1 MSFAFSCSL
10 FPHTFPKKWGPAV
23 SLWKGQRRTTG
34 LLKSVSSLEKDVFL
48 TEITSLEAA
57 KNLAGL
63 LLKSLSRSSVR
74 SRMSLKSPKAYN
86 SLQKGAVIWDP
97 KPLQVKKIFEALK
110 KGLNEYLEAHQAE
123 LDYLSGRHKDTKRN
137 SRLAFYY
144 DLDKQIRSVERY
156 IRKLE
161 FHISKVEELY
171 EAYCI
176 QCRLRDGATNM
187 KHAFSLSPSTKASR
201 ESLVEL
207 YKNFQE
213 CTEDMCFIE
222 SALEVH
228 LGEFHLKMKGLVG
241 FARLCPGDQYEV
253 FVRLGRQKWRLKG
266 KIETDD
272 SQTWDEEEKIFIP
285 NLHEKFEIKVTE
297 LRGLATILVGVVTCD
312 SINFFTTKPQAII
325 VDITELGTI
334 KLQLEVLWNPF
345 DTENLFLS
353 PGSTAKF
360 SVGSRKSLLYNWT
373 PPNTPSFREKYYLSV
388 LQQRQSQGDISDEAQ
403 PPSIWSYLAA
413 CDFDAHGRSK
423 PHIPAETSE
432 ADSFSSEDQ
441 RGTESRDTTP
451 APDHRPLPLVII
463 QESCGEER
471 QHPPPN
477 HTTLDILKKTPCMDG
492 FPNNP
497 SGFLQSHK
505 DGRDS
510 FNQTRNGR
518 KTEREDVSQKS
529 LGAANDLKLDGH
541 SKAIDKTL
549 QEVLN
554 LLKLHGV
561 GQAQLEKLE
570 YQVSSLRDKL
580 KPKPLLHKHSSMES
594 LMVETVLE
602 SFDFLNTDCSADEL
616 SLFGSIRTASVST
629 YNDNTLQSLSCDIK
643 TETRDVTTGDDNL
656 DTLLITHLKLC
667 KGLLQKLK
675 SPNVAQ
681 VVQESI
687 LEEVSEQTR
696 VLGNVLDMSVEEI
709 IQKTKKKKHYLK
721 IWSDLAEPGS
731 ILFTSAERFRHAL
744 KYTLM
749 LKVREKY
756 PHQLEAVL
764 QKLLEQITTCEG
776 LLPSPPLQTELVT
789 LFQFYS
795 YLEKH
800 HITSLEKH
808 LGKLAKEVMLIEE
821 LQCPGRLKTLKK
833 LKGKRLNKLQPLP
846 QTLQLLGILQLDDNH
861 RVSKAA
867 TSCLSRAAANKNFRE
882 KALLFYT
889 DVLADHDPRLQQAAC
904 LALKNLRGVESI
916 EQVAHLC
923 QSEAEEVRNAAR
935 ETTLSFGEK
944 GRQAFERMDKIC
956 CELRETAQEAEIE
969 ITVF

>member
-1 MSFAFSCSL
+1 MSVKLTFVSPGDGGGISRSCS
-10 FPHTFPKKWGPAV
+10 F
-23 SLWKGQRRTTG
+23 TG
-34 LLKSVSSLEKDVFL
+34 FSTVQSRK
-48 TEITSLEAA
+48 
-57 KNLAGL
+57 LA
-63 LLKSLSRSSVR
+63 
-74 SRMSLKSPKAYN
+74 
-86 SLQKGAVIWDP
+86 
-97 KPLQVKKIFEALK
+97 
-110 KGLNEYLEAHQAE
+110 EYLEAHQAE

-222 SALEVH
+222 GALEVH
-228 LGEFHLKMKGLVG
+228 LGEFHVKMKGLVG

-360 SVGSRKSLLYNWT
+360 SVGSRKSSLYNWT
-373 PPNTPSFREKYYLSV
+373 PPNTPSFREKYYLSL
-388 LQQRQSQGDISDEAQ
+388 LQLRQNQGDASDEAQ
-403 PPSIWSYLAA
+403 PPSILSYLAA
-413 CDFDAHGRSK
+413 CDFDDHGRSK
-423 PHIPAETSE
+423 AHNPAETSE
-432 ADSFSSEDQ
+432 GDSFSSEDQ
-441 RGTESRDTTP
+441 KGAESRSTTP
-451 APDHRPLPLVII
+451 ALDHRPLVII
-463 QESCGEER
+463 QETGAEEH
-471 QHPPPN
+471 QHPLPD
-477 HTTLDILKKTPCMDG
+477 HTTLDILKKTPCGDG
-492 FPNNP
+492 FPSNP
-497 SGFLQSHK
+497 SSFLTRHK
-505 DGRDS
+505 GRRDS
-510 FNQTRNGR
+510 LSQPRTRR
-518 KTEREDVSQKS
+518 LAEQEDSSQKS
-529 LGAANDLKLDGH
+529 WNAAGDLRLDGH
-541 SKAIDKTL
+541 TKSIDKTL

-554 LLKLHGV
+554 LLKSHDV

-580 KPKPLLHKHSSMES
+580 KQKPLHHKHSSMES

-602 SFDFLNTDCSADEL
+602 SFDFLNADCSADEL
-616 SLFGSIRTASVST
+616 SLFGSVRTASVST
-629 YNDNTLQSLSCDIK
+629 YNDNTLKSLRCD
-643 TETRDVTTGDDNL
+643 TRPETQDVTTGDDNL

-667 KGLLQKLK
+667 KGLLQKLR

-696 VLGNVLDMSVEEI
+696 VLGDVLDMSVEEI
-709 IQKTKKKKHYLK
+709 IQKTKKKKNYLK

-731 ILFTSAERFRHAL
+731 VLLASAERFRHAL
-744 KYTLM
+744 KYTMM
-749 LKVREKY
+749 LRVKEKY
-756 PHQLEAVL
+756 PRQLEAVL
-764 QKLLEQITTCEG
+764 QRLLEQILTCDG
-776 LLPSPPLQTELVT
+776 LLPTPNLQTEPVT

-800 HITSLEKH
+800 HIASLEKH

-846 QTLQLLGILQLDDNH
+846 QTLRLLGELQLDENH

-867 TSCLSRAAANKNFRE
+867 TSCLCRAATSRSLRA
-882 KALLFYT
+882 KAVLFYT
-889 DVLADHDPRLQQAAC
+889 DALSDCDVRLQQAAC
-904 LALKNLRGVESI
+904 LALKNLRAVESI
-916 EQVAHLC
+916 EQVAQLC
-923 QSEAEEVRNAAR
+923 QSETEEVRNAAR

-944 GRQAFERMDKIC
+944 GRQAFETMDRIC
-956 CELRETAQEAEIE
+956 CELRETAQHEAEIE

>member
-1 MSFAFSCSL
+1 MSVKLTFVSPGDGGGISRSCS
-10 FPHTFPKKWGPAV
+10 F
-23 SLWKGQRRTTG
+23 TG
-34 LLKSVSSLEKDVFL
+34 FSTVQSRK
-48 TEITSLEAA
+48 
-57 KNLAGL
+57 LA
-63 LLKSLSRSSVR
+63 KSLGRSSVR

-222 SALEVH
+222 GALEVH

-312 SINFFTTKPQAII
+312 TISFFTTKPQAII

-360 SVGSRKSLLYNWT
+360 SVSSRKSSLYNWT

-388 LQQRQSQGDISDEAQ
+388 LQQSQNQGDVSDEAQ
-403 PPSIWSYLAA
+403 PPSILSYLAA
-413 CDFDAHGRSK
+413 CDFDVHGKSK
-423 PHIPAETSE
+423 PHNPAETSE

-441 RGTESRDTTP
+441 KGTESRNTTP
-451 APDHRPLPLVII
+451 ALNHRTLPLVII
-463 QESCGEER
+463 QETCAEER
-471 QHPPPN
+471 QHPLPN
-477 HTTLDILKKTPCMDG
+477 HTTLDILKKTPCVDG
-492 FPNNP
+492 FPNKP
-497 SGFLQSHK
+497 SSFLNHHR
-505 DGRDS
+505 GTRDS
-510 FNQTRNGR
+510 FNQTRILHLADQ
-518 KTEREDVSQKS
+518 DVSQKS
-529 LGAANDLKLDGH
+529 LNAANELKLDGH
-541 SKAIDKTL
+541 TKSMDKTL
-549 QEVLN
+549 QEVLS
-554 LLKLHGV
+554 LLKLHDV

-580 KPKPLLHKHSSMES
+580 KLKPLPCKHSSMES

-602 SFDFLNTDCSADEL
+602 SFDFLNADCSADEL

-629 YNDNTLQSLSCDIK
+629 NNDNTLQSLSCDMR
-643 TETRDVTTGDDNL
+643 TEPREVTTGDDNL

-667 KGLLQKLK
+667 KSLLQKLK
-675 SPNVAQ
+675 SPNVAR

-687 LEEVSEQTR
+687 LEEVTEQTR
-696 VLGNVLDMSVEEI
+696 VLGDVLDMSVEEL
-709 IQKTKKKKHYLK
+709 IQKTKKKKQYLK
-721 IWSDLAEPGS
+721 IWSDLAEPGT
-731 ILFTSAERFRHAL
+731 ILFASADRFHHAL
-744 KYTLM
+744 KYTLT
-749 LKVREKY
+749 LKMKEKY
-756 PHQLEAVL
+756 PGQLEAVL
-764 QKLLEQITTCEG
+764 RRLLEQITTCDG
-776 LLPSPPLQTELVT
+776 LLPSLYLQTETVT

-808 LGKLAKEVMLIEE
+808 VGKLAKEVMLIEE

-846 QTLQLLGILQLDDNH
+846 QTLRLLGILQLDENH

-882 KALLFYT
+882 KALFFYT
-889 DVLADHDPRLQQAAC
+889 DALADCDARLQQAAC

-916 EQVAHLC
+916 EQVACLC
-923 QSEAEEVRNAAR
+923 QSETEEVRNAAR

-944 GRQAFERMDKIC
+944 GRQAFEKMDKIC
-956 CELRETAQEAEIE
+956 CELRETVQEAEIE

>member
-1 MSFAFSCSL
+1 MSVKLTFVSPGDGGGISRSCS
-10 FPHTFPKKWGPAV
+10 F
-23 SLWKGQRRTTG
+23 TG
-34 LLKSVSSLEKDVFL
+34 FSTVQSRK
-48 TEITSLEAA
+48 
-57 KNLAGL
+57 LA
-63 LLKSLSRSSVR
+63 
-74 SRMSLKSPKAYN
+74 
-86 SLQKGAVIWDP
+86 
-97 KPLQVKKIFEALK
+97 
-110 KGLNEYLEAHQAE
+110 EYLEAHQAE

-144 DLDKQIRSVERY
+144 DLDKQIRLVERY

-176 QCRLRDGATNM
+176 QCRLRDGAANM

-222 SALEVH
+222 GALEVH

-285 NLHEKFEIKVTE
+285 NLHEKLEIKVTE

-353 PGSTAKF
+353 PGTTAKF
-360 SVGSRKSLLYNWT
+360 SVSSRKSSLYNWT

-388 LQQRQSQGDISDEAQ
+388 LQQRQSQADGSDAQ
-403 PPSIWSYLAA
+403 PPSILSYLAA
-413 CDFDAHGRSK
+413 CDFDVHRRSK
-423 PHIPAETSE
+423 PCTPAETSE

-441 RGTESRDTTP
+441 KGMESRTATP
-451 APDHRPLPLVII
+451 ALDHRTLPLVMI
-463 QESCGEER
+463 QETCAEER
-471 QHPPPN
+471 QHPLPD
-477 HTTLDILKKTPCMDG
+477 HTTLDILKKTPCVDG
-492 FPNNP
+492 FPSNP
-497 SGFLQSHK
+497 PSFRSRHK
-505 DGRDS
+505 GGDS
-510 FNQTRNGR
+510 FHQTRTHR
-518 KTEREDVSQKS
+518 LTEHEDFSQKS
-529 LGAANDLKLDGH
+529 LTTANDLKLDGH
-541 SKAIDKTL
+541 TKSIDKTL

-554 LLKLHGV
+554 LLKSHDV
-561 GQAQLEKLE
+561 VQAQLEKLE

-580 KPKPLLHKHSSMES
+580 KLKPLHHKHSSMES

-602 SFDFLNTDCSADEL
+602 SFDFLNADCSADEL
-616 SLFGSIRTASVST
+616 SLFGSVRTASIST
-629 YNDNTLQSLSCDIK
+629 YNDNTLQSLSCDMR

-656 DTLLITHLKLC
+656 DTLLVTHLKLC
-667 KGLLQKLK
+667 KGLLQKLS
-675 SPNVAQ
+675 SPTVAQ
-681 VVQESI
+681 VVQKSI

-696 VLGNVLDMSVEEI
+696 VLGDVLDMSVEEI
-709 IQKTKKKKHYLK
+709 IQKTKKKKQYLK
-721 IWSDLAEPGS
+721 IWSDLAEPSS
-731 ILFTSAERFRHAL
+731 ILFASAERFRHAL

-749 LKVREKY
+749 LKVKEKY
-756 PHQLEAVL
+756 PRQLEAVL
-764 QKLLEQITTCEG
+764 QRLLEQIVTCDG
-776 LLPSPPLQTELVT
+776 LLPCLPLQPELVT
-789 LFQFYS
+789 SFQFYS

-833 LKGKRLNKLQPLP
+833 LKGKRLNRLQPLP
-846 QTLQLLGILQLDDNH
+846 QTLRLLGLLQLDDNH

-867 TSCLSRAAANKNFRE
+867 TACLCRAAASRNCRE

-889 DVLADHDPRLQQAAC
+889 DALADSDTRLQQAAC

-916 EQVAHLC
+916 EQVAQLC

-935 ETTLSFGEK
+935 ETTLSFGEQ
-944 GRQAFERMDKIC
+944 GRQAFEKMDRIC
-956 CELRETAQEAEIE
+956 CELRDTVQQEAEIE

>member
-1 MSFAFSCSL
+1 MSVKLTFVSPGDGGGISRSCS
-10 FPHTFPKKWGPAV
+10 F
-23 SLWKGQRRTTG
+23 TG
-34 LLKSVSSLEKDVFL
+34 FSTVQSRK
-48 TEITSLEAA
+48 
-57 KNLAGL
+57 LA
-63 LLKSLSRSSVR
+63 KSLGRSSVR
-74 SRMSLKSPKAYN
+74 SRMSLKPPKAYN
-86 SLQKGAVIWDP
+86 SLQKGAVVWDP

-176 QCRLRDGATNM
+176 QCRLRDGAANM

-222 SALEVH
+222 GALEVH

-312 SINFFTTKPQAII
+312 SINFFTTKPQSIV

-360 SVGSRKSLLYNWT
+360 SVGSRKSSLYNWT

-388 LQQRQSQGDISDEAQ
+388 LQQRQNQGDISDEAQ
-403 PPSIWSYLAA
+403 TPSILSYLAA
-413 CDFDAHGRSK
+413 CDFNVPGRNK
-423 PHIPAETSE
+423 THNPAETSE

-441 RGTESRDTTP
+441 KGTESRNTTP
-451 APDHRPLPLVII
+451 ALDHRALPSVII
-463 QESCGEER
+463 KESSAEEQ
-471 QHPPPN
+471 QHPLPN
-477 HTTLDILKKTPCMDG
+477 HTTLDILKKTPCVDG
-492 FPNNP
+492 FPNHP
-497 SGFLQSHK
+497 SSFLNRRKGS
-505 DGRDS
+505 RDS
-510 FNQTRNGR
+510 FNQTRNR
-518 KTEREDVSQKS
+518 RLTEQEDISQKS
-529 LGAANDLKLDGH
+529 SNAANSLKLDGCTK
-541 SKAIDKTL
+541 SIDKTL
-549 QEVLN
+549 LEVLN
-554 LLKLHGV
+554 LLKLHDV
-561 GQAQLEKLE
+561 GKAQLEKLE

-580 KPKPLLHKHSSMES
+580 KLKTLHHKHSSMES

-602 SFDFLNTDCSADEL
+602 SFDFLNADCSADEL
-616 SLFGSIRTASVST
+616 SLFGSIRTASIGT
-629 YNDNTLQSLSCDIK
+629 YNDSTLQSPSCDTG
-643 TETRDVTTGDDNL
+643 TEARDVTTGDDNL

-667 KGLLQKLK
+667 KGLLQKLR

-687 LEEVSEQTR
+687 LEEVSAQTR
-696 VLGNVLDMSVEEI
+696 VLGDVLDMSVEEI
-709 IQKTKKKKHYLK
+709 IQKAKKKKHYLK

-731 ILFTSAERFRHAL
+731 ILLASAERFRHAL
-744 KYTLM
+744 KYTLT
-749 LKVREKY
+749 LKVKEKY
-756 PHQLEAVL
+756 PRQLEAVL
-764 QKLLEQITTCEG
+764 QRLLEQIVTCDG
-776 LLPSPPLQTELVT
+776 LLSSLCLQTEPVT

-800 HITSLEKH
+800 RIASLEKH

-846 QTLQLLGILQLDDNH
+846 QTLRLLGILQLDDNH

-867 TSCLSRAAANKNFRE
+867 TSVLARAAANRNLRE
-882 KALLFYT
+882 KALFFYT
-889 DVLADHDPRLQQAAC
+889 DVLADCDSRLQQAAC

-923 QSEAEEVRNAAR
+923 QSEVEEVRNAAR
-935 ETTLSFGEK
+935 ETTLSFGDK
-944 GRQAFERMDKIC
+944 GRQAFEKMDRIC
-956 CELRETAQEAEIE
+956 CELRETVQQEAEIE

>member
-1 MSFAFSCSL
+1 MSVKLTFVSPGDGGSISRSCS
-10 FPHTFPKKWGPAV
+10 F
-23 SLWKGQRRTTG
+23 TG
-34 LLKSVSSLEKDVFL
+34 FSTMQSRKLV
-48 TEITSLEAA
+48 
-57 KNLAGL
+57 
-63 LLKSLSRSSVR
+63 KSLSRSSVR
-74 SRMSLKSPKAYN
+74 SRMSLRSPKVYS
-86 SLQKGAVIWDP
+86 SLQKGVVVWDP

-176 QCRLRDGATNM
+176 QCRLRDGAANM

-207 YKNFQE
+207 YKNFQG

-222 SALEVH
+222 GALEVH

-297 LRGLATILVGVVTCD
+297 LRGLTTILVGVVTCD

-345 DTENLFLS
+345 DTDNQFLS
-353 PGSTAKF
+353 PGTTAKF
-360 SVGSRKSLLYNWT
+360 SMGSRRSSLYNWT

-388 LQQRQSQGDISDEAQ
+388 LQQRQKQEDVKHEAQ
-403 PPSIWSYLAA
+403 PPSILSYLTA
-413 CDFDAHGRSK
+413 CDFSVHSRSK
-423 PHIPAETSE
+423 PLSAAETSE
-432 ADSFSSEDQ
+432 VDSFSSEDQ
-441 RGTESRDTTP
+441 KGTESRNTTP
-451 APDHRPLPLVII
+451 ALGHRTLPLVII
-463 QESCGEER
+463 KETSAEEGQR
-471 QHPPPN
+471 ALPN
-477 HTTLDILKKTPCMDG
+477 HTTLDILKKTPCADG
-492 FPNNP
+492 FSNTP
-497 SGFLQSHK
+497 SSFLIRGKGS
-505 DGRDS
+505 RDS
-510 FNQTRNGR
+510 INQTRNR
-518 KTEREDVSQKS
+518 HLTEQENLSQKS
-529 LGAANDLKLDGH
+529 LNAENDLKLDGYAK
-541 SKAIDKTL
+541 SIDKTL
-549 QEVLN
+549 QEILN
-554 LLKLHGV
+554 LLKLQDMR
-561 GQAQLEKLE
+561 QAQLKKLE
-570 YQVSSLRDKL
+570 YQVLSIREKL
-580 KPKPLLHKHSSMES
+580 KLKTIPHKHSSMES

-616 SLFGSIRTASVST
+616 SLFGSIRTASIST
-629 YNDNTLQSLSCDIK
+629 YNDSTVQSLSCDMK
-643 TETRDVTTGDDNL
+643 TEERGVTTGDESL

-667 KGLLQKLK
+667 KSLLQKLR
-675 SPNVAQ
+675 SSNVAQ
-681 VVQESI
+681 IVQESL
-687 LEEVSEQTR
+687 LEEVSQQTQ
-696 VLGNVLDMSVEEI
+696 VLGEVLDGSVEEI
-709 IQKTKKKKHYLK
+709 IQKTKKKKHFLK
-721 IWSDLAEPGS
+721 IWNDIAEAGS
-731 ILFTSAERFRHAL
+731 MLFASVERFRHAL
-744 KYTLM
+744 KYILT
-749 LKVREKY
+749 LKVKEKY
-756 PHQLEAVL
+756 PGQLEAAL
-764 QKLLEQITTCEG
+764 QRFLEQIITCDG
-776 LLPSPPLQTELVT
+776 LLPSLYLQTEAVT
-789 LFQFYS
+789 LFQFCS

-800 HITSLEKH
+800 NITSLEKH

-846 QTLQLLGILQLDDNH
+846 QTLRLLGILQLDDNH

-867 TSCLSRAAANKNFRE
+867 TSCLSRAAANKNFRG

-889 DVLADHDPRLQQAAC
+889 DVLADCDARLQQAAC

-916 EQVAHLC
+916 EEVARLC
-923 QSEAEEVRNAAR
+923 QSETEEVRNAAR

-944 GRQAFERMDKIC
+944 GRQAFEKMDKIC
-956 CELRETAQEAEIE
+956 CELRDTVNQEAEIE

>member
-1 MSFAFSCSL
+1 MSVKLTFVSPGEGGGISRSCS
-10 FPHTFPKKWGPAV
+10 F
-23 SLWKGQRRTTG
+23 TG
-34 LLKSVSSLEKDVFL
+34 FSTVQSRK
-48 TEITSLEAA
+48 
-57 KNLAGL
+57 LA
-63 LLKSLSRSSVR
+63 KSLSRSSVR
-74 SRMSLKSPKAYN
+74 SRMSLKSSKAYN
-86 SLQKGAVIWDP
+86 SLQKGGVIWDP

-123 LDYLSGRHKDTKRN
+123 LDYLSGRHKDTKRS

-222 SALEVH
+222 GALEVH

-353 PGSTAKF
+353 PGTTAKF
-360 SVGSRKSLLYNWT
+360 SVGSRKSSLYNWT

-388 LQQRQSQGDISDEAQ
+388 LQRRQSQGGVIDEAQ
-403 PPSIWSYLAA
+403 PPSILSYLAA
-413 CDFDAHGRSK
+413 CDFEVHGKSK
-423 PHIPAETSE
+423 PHSPAEASE

-441 RGTESRDTTP
+441 KGAESITTTP
-451 APDHRPLPLVII
+451 ALDHRTLSSVII
-463 QESCGEER
+463 QEPCAEER
-471 QHPPPN
+471 QLPLSS
-477 HTTLDILKKTPCMDG
+477 HTTLDILKKTPCVDG
-492 FPNNP
+492 FPNNT
-497 SGFLQSHK
+497 SSFLNRHRGS
-505 DGRDS
+505 RDS
-510 FNQTRNGR
+510 FNQTRNR
-518 KTEREDVSQKS
+518 RLTEQEDISQKS
-529 LGAANDLKLDGH
+529 LNAANNLKLDGH
-541 SKAIDKTL
+541 TKSIDKTL

-554 LLKLHGV
+554 LLKSHDV

-580 KPKPLLHKHSSMES
+580 KVKTLHKHSSMES

-602 SFDFLNTDCSADEL
+602 SFDFLNADYSADEL
-616 SLFGSIRTASVST
+616 SLFGSVRTASIST
-629 YNDNTLQSLSCDIK
+629 YNDNMVQSLSCDVR
-643 TETRDVTTGDDNL
+643 TETRDVTTGDDSL

-667 KGLLQKLK
+667 KDLLQKLK

-696 VLGNVLDMSVEEI
+696 VLGDVLDMSVEEI
-709 IQKTKKKKHYLK
+709 IQKIKKKKHYLK
-721 IWSDLAEPGS
+721 MWSDLAEPGS
-731 ILFTSAERFRHAL
+731 ILFASAERFRHAL
-744 KYTLM
+744 KYTLT
-749 LKVREKY
+749 LKVKEKY
-756 PHQLEAVL
+756 PGQLEAVW
-764 QKLLEQITTCEG
+764 QRLLEQIITCDG
-776 LLPSPPLQTELVT
+776 LLPSLYLQTEPVT

-800 HITSLEKH
+800 HIISLEKH

-846 QTLQLLGILQLDDNH
+846 QTLRLLGLLQLDDNH
-861 RVSKAA
+861 RGVSKAA

-882 KALLFYT
+882 KALFFYT
-889 DVLADHDPRLQQAAC
+889 DILGDCDARLQQAAC

-923 QSEAEEVRNAAR
+923 QSETEEVRNAAR

-944 GRQAFERMDKIC
+944 GRQAFEKMDRIC
-956 CELRETAQEAEIE
+956 CELRETVQQEAEIE

>member
-1 MSFAFSCSL
+1 MSVKLTFVSPADGGGISRSCS
-10 FPHTFPKKWGPAV
+10 F
-23 SLWKGQRRTTG
+23 TG
-34 LLKSVSSLEKDVFL
+34 FSTVQSRK
-48 TEITSLEAA
+48 
-57 KNLAGL
+57 LA
-63 LLKSLSRSSVR
+63 KSLSRSSVR

-137 SRLAFYY
+137 SRLVRCPS
-144 DLDKQIRSVERY
+144 LSPLVKQIRSVERY

-353 PGSTAKF
+353 PGTTAKF
-360 SVGSRKSLLYNWT
+360 SVGSRKSSLYNWT

-388 LQQRQSQGDISDEAQ
+388 LQQRQNQGDISDEAQ

-423 PHIPAETSE
+423 PHIPTETSE

-441 RGTESRDTTP
+441 RGMESRNTTP
-451 APDHRPLPLVII
+451 APDHRMLPLVII
-463 QESCGEER
+463 QESCTEER
-471 QHPPPN
+471 QQLPPN

-497 SGFLQSHK
+497 SAFLHSHK

-510 FNQTRNGR
+510 FSQTRNRR
-518 KTEREDVSQKS
+518 KTEQEDTSQKN
-529 LGAANDLKLDGH
+529 LNAASDLKLDGH
-541 SKAIDKTL
+541 TKAIDKTL

-554 LLKLHGV
+554 LLKLHDV

-570 YQVSSLRDKL
+570 YQASSLRDKL
-580 KPKPLLHKHSSMES
+580 KPKPLLHKHSSVES

-616 SLFGSIRTASVST
+616 SLFGSVRTASIST
-629 YNDNTLQSLSCDIK
+629 YNDNMLQSLSDTR
-643 TETRDVTTGDDNL
+643 TEIRDVTTGDDNL

-681 VVQESI
+681 IVQKTI
-687 LEEVSEQTR
+687 LEEVSEQTQ
-696 VLGNVLDMSVEEI
+696 VLGDVLDMSVEEI

-744 KYTLM
+744 KYTLV
-749 LKVREKY
+749 LKVKEKY
-756 PHQLEAVL
+756 PRQLEAVL
-764 QKLLEQITTCEG
+764 QRLLEQITTCEG
-776 LLPSPPLQTELVT
+776 LLPSPSLQTELVT

-889 DVLADHDPRLQQAAC
+889 DVLTDNDARLQQAAC

-923 QSEAEEVRNAAR
+923 QSETEEVRNAAR

-944 GRQAFERMDKIC
+944 GRQAFEKMDRIC
-956 CELRETAQEAEIE
+956 CELRETVQEAEIE
-969 ITVF
+969 ITIF

>member
-1 MSFAFSCSL
+1 MSVKLTFISPGDGGGISRSCS
-10 FPHTFPKKWGPAV
+10 F
-23 SLWKGQRRTTG
+23 TG
-34 LLKSVSSLEKDVFL
+34 FSTVQSRK
-48 TEITSLEAA
+48 
-57 KNLAGL
+57 LA
-63 LLKSLSRSSVR
+63 
-74 SRMSLKSPKAYN
+74 
-86 SLQKGAVIWDP
+86 
-97 KPLQVKKIFEALK
+97 
-110 KGLNEYLEAHQAE
+110 EYLEAHQAE

-222 SALEVH
+222 GALEVH

-353 PGSTAKF
+353 PGATAKF
-360 SVGSRKSLLYNWT
+360 SVGSRKSSLYNWT

-388 LQQRQSQGDISDEAQ
+388 LQQRQNQGDVSDEAQ
-403 PPSIWSYLAA
+403 PPSILSYLAA
-413 CDFDAHGRSK
+413 CDFDVHGRSK
-423 PHIPAETSE
+423 PHAEASE

-441 RGTESRDTTP
+441 RGTESRNTTP
-451 APDHRPLPLVII
+451 ALDHRTLPSVII
-463 QESCGEER
+463 QETCAEER
-471 QHPPPN
+471 QRPLPN
-477 HTTLDILKKTPCMDG
+477 HTTLDILKKTPCVDG

-497 SGFLQSHK
+497 SSFLNRHRGS
-505 DGRDS
+505 RDS
-510 FNQTRNGR
+510 FNQTRIR
-518 KTEREDVSQKS
+518 HLTEQEDISQKS
-529 LGAANDLKLDGH
+529 LNAANDLKLDGPTK
-541 SKAIDKTL
+541 SIDKTL
-549 QEVLN
+549 EEVLN
-554 LLKLHGV
+554 LLKLHEV
-561 GQAQLEKLE
+561 GQPQLEKLE

-580 KPKPLLHKHSSMES
+580 KLKPLPHKHSSMES

-616 SLFGSIRTASVST
+616 SLFGSVRTASIGT
-629 YNDNTLQSLSCDIK
+629 YNDNTLQSLSCDTR

-667 KGLLQKLK
+667 KGLLQKLR
-675 SPNVAQ
+675 SPNVAH

-696 VLGNVLDMSVEEI
+696 VLGDVLDMSVEEI
-709 IQKTKKKKHYLK
+709 IQKNKKKKLYLK

-731 ILFTSAERFRHAL
+731 ILLASAERFRHAL
-744 KYTLM
+744 KYTLT
-749 LKVREKY
+749 LKVKEKY
-756 PHQLEAVL
+756 PGQLEAVL
-764 QKLLEQITTCEG
+764 QRLLEQILTCDG
-776 LLPSPPLQTELVT
+776 LLPSQYLPAGPVT

-808 LGKLAKEVMLIEE
+808 FGKLAKEVMLIEE

-846 QTLQLLGILQLDDNH
+846 QTLRLLGILQLDDNY

-867 TSCLSRAAANKNFRE
+867 TSCLSRAAANKNFRD
-882 KALLFYT
+882 KALFFYT
-889 DVLADHDPRLQQAAC
+889 DVIADSDVRLQQAAC

-923 QSEAEEVRNAAR
+923 QSETEEVRNAAR

-944 GRQAFERMDKIC
+944 GRQAFEKMDRIC
-956 CELRETAQEAEIE
+956 CELRETVQQEAEIE

>member
-1 MSFAFSCSL
+1 MSVKLTFVSPGDGGGISRSCS
-10 FPHTFPKKWGPAV
+10 F
-23 SLWKGQRRTTG
+23 TG
-34 LLKSVSSLEKDVFL
+34 FSTVQSRK
-48 TEITSLEAA
+48 
-57 KNLAGL
+57 LA
-63 LLKSLSRSSVR
+63 KSLSRSSVR
-74 SRMSLKSPKAYN
+74 SRMSRKSPKAYN

-137 SRLAFYY
+137 SRLEIISQVP
-144 DLDKQIRSVERY
+144 LSPLQKQIRSVERY

-222 SALEVH
+222 GALEVH

-297 LRGLATILVGVVTCD
+297 LRGLATVLVGVVTCD

-334 KLQLEVLWNPF
+334 KLQLEVLWKPF

-353 PGSTAKF
+353 PGTTAKF
-360 SVGSRKSLLYNWT
+360 SVGSRKSSLYNWT

-388 LQQRQSQGDISDEAQ
+388 LQQRQNQGDVSDEAQ
-403 PPSIWSYLAA
+403 PPSILSYLAA
-413 CDFDAHGRSK
+413 CDFDVHGRSK
-423 PHIPAETSE
+423 PYNPAETSE

-441 RGTESRDTTP
+441 KGTESRNTTP
-451 APDHRPLPLVII
+451 ALDHRTLPLVII
-463 QESCGEER
+463 QETCAEER
-471 QHPPPN
+471 QHPLPN
-477 HTTLDILKKTPCMDG
+477 HTTLDILKKTPCVDG

-497 SGFLQSHK
+497 SSFLNRHK
-505 DGRDS
+505 GSRDS
-510 FNQTRNGR
+510 FNQTRNCR
-518 KTEREDVSQKS
+518 LTEQEDISQQS
-529 LGAANDLKLDGH
+529 LNAANDLKLDGRTK
-541 SKAIDKTL
+541 SIDKTL

-554 LLKLHGV
+554 LLKLHDV

-580 KPKPLLHKHSSMES
+580 KLKTLHHKHSSMES

-602 SFDFLNTDCSADEL
+602 SFDFLNADCSADEL
-616 SLFGSIRTASVST
+616 SLFGSIRTASIST
-629 YNDNTLQSLSCDIK
+629 YNDNTLQSLSCDMR

-656 DTLLITHLKLC
+656 DVLLITHLKLC
-667 KGLLQKLK
+667 KGLLQKLR

-696 VLGNVLDMSVEEI
+696 VLGDVLDMSVEEI

-731 ILFTSAERFRHAL
+731 ILFASAERFRHAL

-749 LKVREKY
+749 LKVKEKY
-756 PHQLEAVL
+756 PGQLEAVL
-764 QKLLEQITTCEG
+764 QRLLEQIVTCDG
-776 LLPSPPLQTELVT
+776 LLPSPYLQTELVT

-795 YLEKH
+795 YLEKR

-846 QTLQLLGILQLDDNH
+846 QTLRLLGTLQLDDNH

-867 TSCLSRAAANKNFRE
+867 TSCLSHAAANKSFRE
-882 KALLFYT
+882 KALFFYT
-889 DVLADHDPRLQQAAC
+889 DVLADCDARLQQAAC

-916 EQVAHLC
+916 ERVAHLC
-923 QSEAEEVRNAAR
+923 QSETEEVRNAAR

-944 GRQAFERMDKIC
+944 GRQAFEKMDRIC
-956 CELRETAQEAEIE
+956 CELRETVQQEAEIE

>member
-1 MSFAFSCSL
+1 
-10 FPHTFPKKWGPAV
+10 
-23 SLWKGQRRTTG
+23 
-34 LLKSVSSLEKDVFL
+34 
-48 TEITSLEAA
+48 
-57 KNLAGL
+57 
-63 LLKSLSRSSVR
+63 
-74 SRMSLKSPKAYN
+74 MSLKSSKAYN
-86 SLQKGAVIWDP
+86 SLQKGTVIWDP

-123 LDYLSGRHKDTKRN
+123 LDYLSGRHKDTKRS

-161 FHISKVEELY
+161 FHKSKVEELY

-176 QCRLRDGATNM
+176 QCRLRDGAANM

-222 SALEVH
+222 GALEVH

-297 LRGLATILVGVVTCD
+297 LRGLATILVGVVICD
-312 SINFFTTKPQAII
+312 SMNFFTTKPQAII

-353 PGSTAKF
+353 PGTTAKF
-360 SVGSRKSLLYNWT
+360 SVGSRKSSLYNWT

-388 LQQRQSQGDISDEAQ
+388 LQQRQNQGDVSDEAQ
-403 PPSIWSYLAA
+403 PPSILSYLAA
-413 CDFDAHGRSK
+413 CDFDVRGRSK
-423 PHIPAETSE
+423 AHNPAETSE

-441 RGTESRDTTP
+441 KGTESTDTTP
-451 APDHRPLPLVII
+451 ALDHGMLPSVIV
-463 QESCGEER
+463 QEACTEEQ
-471 QHPPPN
+471 QHHTN
-477 HTTLDILKKTPCMDG
+477 HTTLDILKRTPCVDA
-492 FPNNP
+492 FPSNP
-497 SGFLQSHK
+497 SSFLNRHRGSK
-505 DGRDS
+505 NS
-510 FNQTRNGR
+510 FNQPRNQR
-518 KTEREDVSQKS
+518 LTEQRDISQKS
-529 LGAANDLKLDGH
+529 FNAANDLKLDGCTK
-541 SKAIDKTL
+541 SLDKTL

-554 LLKLHGV
+554 LLKSHNM

-570 YQVSSLRDKL
+570 YQASSLRDKL
-580 KPKPLLHKHSSMES
+580 KLKTLPHKHSSMES

-602 SFDFLNTDCSADEL
+602 SFDFLNADCSADEL
-616 SLFGSIRTASVST
+616 SLFGSIRTASIST
-629 YNDNTLQSLSCDIK
+629 YNDNTLQSLSCDTR

-667 KGLLQKLK
+667 KGLLQKLR
-675 SPNVAQ
+675 SPNVAHI
-681 VVQESI
+681 VQESI
-687 LEEVSEQTR
+687 LEEVSEQTQ
-696 VLGNVLDMSVEEI
+696 VLGDVLDMSVEEI
-709 IQKTKKKKHYLK
+709 IQKAKKKKHYLK
-721 IWSDLAEPGS
+721 MWSDLAEPGS
-731 ILFTSAERFRHAL
+731 IFFASAERFRHAL
-744 KYTLM
+744 KYTLT
-749 LKVREKY
+749 LKVKEKY
-756 PHQLEAVL
+756 PRQLEAVL
-764 QKLLEQITTCEG
+764 GRLLEQITTCDG
-776 LLPSPPLQTELVT
+776 LLPSPCLPTEPVT
-789 LFQFYS
+789 VFQFYS

-833 LKGKRLNKLQPLP
+833 LRGKRLSKLQPLP
-846 QTLQLLGILQLDDNH
+846 QTLRLLGLLQLDGNH
-861 RVSKAA
+861 RVGRAA
-867 TSCLSRAAANKNFRE
+867 TACLCRAARSALRH
-882 KALLFYT
+882 KALFFYT
-889 DVLADHDPRLQQAAC
+889 DVLADCDARLQQAAC

-923 QSEAEEVRNAAR
+923 QSEIEEVRNAAR

-944 GRQAFERMDKIC
+944 GRQAFEKMDKIC
-956 CELRETAQEAEIE
+956 CELRETVQQEAEIE

>member
-1 MSFAFSCSL
+1 MSVKLTFVSPGDGGGISRSCS
-10 FPHTFPKKWGPAV
+10 F
-23 SLWKGQRRTTG
+23 TG
-34 LLKSVSSLEKDVFL
+34 FSTVQSRK
-48 TEITSLEAA
+48 
-57 KNLAGL
+57 LA
-63 LLKSLSRSSVR
+63 KSLSRSSVR
-74 SRMSLKSPKAYN
+74 SRMSLKPPKAYN
-86 SLQKGAVIWDP
+86 SLQKGALIWDP

-222 SALEVH
+222 GALEVH
-228 LGEFHLKMKGLVG
+228 LGEFHVKMKGLVG

-360 SVGSRKSLLYNWT
+360 SVGSRKSSLYNWT
-373 PPNTPSFREKYYLSV
+373 PPNTPSFREKYYLSL
-388 LQQRQSQGDISDEAQ
+388 LQLRQNQGDASDEAQ
-403 PPSIWSYLAA
+403 PPSILSYLAA
-413 CDFDAHGRSK
+413 CDFDDHGRSK
-423 PHIPAETSE
+423 AHNPAETSE
-432 ADSFSSEDQ
+432 GDSFSSEDQ
-441 RGTESRDTTP
+441 KGAESRSTTP
-451 APDHRPLPLVII
+451 ALDHRPLVII
-463 QESCGEER
+463 QETGAEEH
-471 QHPPPN
+471 QHPLPD
-477 HTTLDILKKTPCMDG
+477 HTTLDILKKTPCGDG
-492 FPNNP
+492 FPSNP
-497 SGFLQSHK
+497 SSFLTRHK
-505 DGRDS
+505 GRRDS
-510 FNQTRNGR
+510 LSQPRTRR
-518 KTEREDVSQKS
+518 LAEQEDSSQKS
-529 LGAANDLKLDGH
+529 WNAAGDLRLDGH
-541 SKAIDKTL
+541 TKSIDKTL

-554 LLKLHGV
+554 LLKSHDV

-580 KPKPLLHKHSSMES
+580 KQKPLHHKHSSMES

-602 SFDFLNTDCSADEL
+602 SFDFLNADCSADEL
-616 SLFGSIRTASVST
+616 SLFGSVRTASVST
-629 YNDNTLQSLSCDIK
+629 YNDNTLKSLRCD
-643 TETRDVTTGDDNL
+643 TRPETQDVTTGDDNL

-667 KGLLQKLK
+667 KGLLQKLR

-696 VLGNVLDMSVEEI
+696 VLGDVLDMSVEEI
-709 IQKTKKKKHYLK
+709 IQKTKKKKNYLK

-731 ILFTSAERFRHAL
+731 VLLASAERFRHAL
-744 KYTLM
+744 KYTMM
-749 LKVREKY
+749 LRVKEKY
-756 PHQLEAVL
+756 PRQLEAVL
-764 QKLLEQITTCEG
+764 QRLLEQILTCDG
-776 LLPSPPLQTELVT
+776 LLPTPNLQTEPVT

-800 HITSLEKH
+800 HIASLEKH

-846 QTLQLLGILQLDDNH
+846 QTLRLLGELQLDENH

-867 TSCLSRAAANKNFRE
+867 TSCLCRAATSRSLRA
-882 KALLFYT
+882 KAVLFYT
-889 DVLADHDPRLQQAAC
+889 DALSDCDVRLQQAAC
-904 LALKNLRGVESI
+904 LALKNLRAVESI
-916 EQVAHLC
+916 EQVAQLC
-923 QSEAEEVRNAAR
+923 QSETEEVRNAAR

-944 GRQAFERMDKIC
+944 GRQAFETMDRIC
-956 CELRETAQEAEIE
+956 CELRETAQHEAEIE

>member
-1 MSFAFSCSL
+1 MSVKLTFVSPGDGGGISRSCS
-10 FPHTFPKKWGPAV
+10 F
-23 SLWKGQRRTTG
+23 TG
-34 LLKSVSSLEKDVFL
+34 FSTVQSRK
-48 TEITSLEAA
+48 
-57 KNLAGL
+57 LA
-63 LLKSLSRSSVR
+63 KSLSRSSVR
-74 SRMSLKSPKAYN
+74 SRMSLKPPKAYN
-86 SLQKGAVIWDP
+86 SLQKGALIWDP

-222 SALEVH
+222 GALEVH
-228 LGEFHLKMKGLVG
+228 LGEFHVKMKGLVG

-360 SVGSRKSLLYNWT
+360 SVGSRKSSLYNWT
-373 PPNTPSFREKYYLSV
+373 PPNTPSFREKYYLSL
-388 LQQRQSQGDISDEAQ
+388 LQLRQNQGDVSDEAQ
-403 PPSIWSYLAA
+403 PPSILSYLAA
-413 CDFDAHGRSK
+413 CDFDDHGRSK
-423 PHIPAETSE
+423 AHNPAETSE
-432 ADSFSSEDQ
+432 GDSFSSEDQ
-441 RGTESRDTTP
+441 KGAESRSTTP
-451 APDHRPLPLVII
+451 ALDHRPLVII
-463 QESCGEER
+463 QETGAEEH
-471 QHPPPN
+471 QHPLPD
-477 HTTLDILKKTPCMDG
+477 HTTLDILKKTPCGDG
-492 FPNNP
+492 FPSNP
-497 SGFLQSHK
+497 SSLPNRHK
-505 DGRDS
+505 GRRDS
-510 FNQTRNGR
+510 VSQPRTRPLA
-518 KTEREDVSQKS
+518 EQEDSSQKS
-529 LGAANDLKLDGH
+529 WNAASDPRLDGH
-541 SKAIDKTL
+541 TKSIDKTL

-554 LLKLHGV
+554 LLKSHDV

-580 KPKPLLHKHSSMES
+580 KQKTLHHKHSSMES

-602 SFDFLNTDCSADEL
+602 SFDFLNADCSADEL

-629 YNDNTLQSLSCDIK
+629 YNDNTLKSLSCD
-643 TETRDVTTGDDNL
+643 TRPETQDVTTGDDNL

-667 KGLLQKLK
+667 KGLLEKLR

-696 VLGNVLDMSVEEI
+696 VLGDVLDMSVEEI

-721 IWSDLAEPGS
+721 MWSDLAEPGS
-731 ILFTSAERFRHAL
+731 ILLASAERFRHAL
-744 KYTLM
+744 KYTMM
-749 LKVREKY
+749 LRVKEKY
-756 PHQLEAVL
+756 PRQLEAVL
-764 QKLLEQITTCEG
+764 QRLLEQILTCDG
-776 LLPSPPLQTELVT
+776 LLPTPNLQTEPVT

-795 YLEKH
+795 YLDKH
-800 HITSLEKH
+800 HIASLEKH

-846 QTLQLLGILQLDDNH
+846 QTLRLLGELQLDENH

-867 TSCLSRAAANKNFRE
+867 TSCLCRAAASRSLRA
-882 KALLFYT
+882 KAVLFYT
-889 DVLADHDPRLQQAAC
+889 DALSDCDARLQQAAC
-904 LALKNLRGVESI
+904 LALKNLRAVESI

-923 QSEAEEVRNAAR
+923 QSETEEVRNAAR

-944 GRQAFERMDKIC
+944 GRQAFEKMDRIC
-956 CELRETAQEAEIE
+956 CELRETAQHEAEIE

>member
-1 MSFAFSCSL
+1 MFLFS
-10 FPHTFPKKWGPAV
+10 V
-23 SLWKGQRRTTG
+23 YR
-34 LLKSVSSLEKDVFL
+34 
-48 TEITSLEAA
+48 
-57 KNLAGL
+57 
-63 LLKSLSRSSVR
+63 KSLSRSSVR

-86 SLQKGAVIWDP
+86 SLQKGAVVWDP

-110 KGLNEYLEAHQAE
+110 KGLNKSCSKHESIINMYKYTCSSLQPV
-123 LDYLSGRHKDTKRN
+123 LFLFQ
-137 SRLAFYY
+137 AFYY

-222 SALEVH
+222 GALEVH

-353 PGSTAKF
+353 PGTTAKF
-360 SVGSRKSLLYNWT
+360 SVGSRKSSLYNWT

-388 LQQRQSQGDISDEAQ
+388 LQQRQNQGDVSDEAR
-403 PPSIWSYLAA
+403 PPSILSYLAA
-413 CDFDAHGRSK
+413 CDFDVRGKSE
-423 PHIPAETSE
+423 PHNPAETSE

-441 RGTESRDTTP
+441 KGTESRNTTP
-451 APDHRPLPLVII
+451 ALDHRTLPLVII
-463 QESCGEER
+463 QETCAEEQ
-471 QHPPPN
+471 QHPLPN
-477 HTTLDILKKTPCMDG
+477 HTTLDILKKTPCVDG

-497 SGFLQSHK
+497 SSFLHRHK
-505 DGRDS
+505 GSRGS
-510 FNQTRNGR
+510 FNQTRNR
-518 KTEREDVSQKS
+518 RLTEQEDISQKS
-529 LGAANDLKLDGH
+529 LNAANDIKLDGCTK
-541 SKAIDKTL
+541 SIDKTV

-554 LLKLHGV
+554 MLKLHDV

-580 KPKPLLHKHSSMES
+580 KTLHHKHSSMES

-602 SFDFLNTDCSADEL
+602 SFDFLNADCSADEL
-616 SLFGSIRTASVST
+616 SLFGSIRTASIRYVSAALHYRGQGKGVKRADPRNACQYT
-629 YNDNTLQSLSCDIK
+629 
-643 TETRDVTTGDDNL
+643 
-656 DTLLITHLKLC
+656 DTLYLICHLVPNFSC
-667 KGLLQKLK
+667 KNQNLLDLTDFLK
-675 SPNVAQ
+675 CYFPV
-681 VVQESI
+681 
-687 LEEVSEQTR
+687 
-696 VLGNVLDMSVEEI
+696 

-731 ILFTSAERFRHAL
+731 ILFASAERFRHAL

-749 LKVREKY
+749 LKVKEKY
-756 PHQLEAVL
+756 PGQLEAVL
-764 QKLLEQITTCEG
+764 QRLLEQIITCDG
-776 LLPSPPLQTELVT
+776 LLPSLYLQTEPVT

-800 HITSLEKH
+800 HIISLEKH

-821 LQCPGRLKTLKK
+821 LQCPGRLKSLKK

-846 QTLQLLGILQLDDNH
+846 QTLRLLGILQLDDNH

-882 KALLFYT
+882 KALFFYT
-889 DVLADHDPRLQQAAC
+889 DVLADCDARLQQAAC

-923 QSEAEEVRNAAR
+923 QSETEEVRNAAR
-935 ETTLSFGEK
+935 ETMLSFGEK
-944 GRQAFERMDKIC
+944 GRQAFEKMDRIC
-956 CELRETAQEAEIE
+956 CELRETVQQEAEIE

>member
-1 MSFAFSCSL
+1 MSVKLTFVSPGDGGGISRSCS
-10 FPHTFPKKWGPAV
+10 F
-23 SLWKGQRRTTG
+23 TG
-34 LLKSVSSLEKDVFL
+34 FSTVQSRK
-48 TEITSLEAA
+48 
-57 KNLAGL
+57 LA
-63 LLKSLSRSSVR
+63 KSLSRSSVR

-86 SLQKGAVIWDP
+86 SLQKGAVVWDP

-123 LDYLSGRHKDTKRN
+123 LDYLSGRHK
-137 SRLAFYY
+137 SRCSLTSGTP
-144 DLDKQIRSVERY
+144 RRY

-222 SALEVH
+222 GALEVH

-353 PGSTAKF
+353 PGTTAKF
-360 SVGSRKSLLYNWT
+360 SVGSRKSSLYNWT

-388 LQQRQSQGDISDEAQ
+388 LQQRQNQGDVSDEAR
-403 PPSIWSYLAA
+403 PPSILSYLAA
-413 CDFDAHGRSK
+413 CDFDVRGKSE
-423 PHIPAETSE
+423 PHNPAETSE

-441 RGTESRDTTP
+441 KGTESRNTTP
-451 APDHRPLPLVII
+451 ALDHRTLPLVII
-463 QESCGEER
+463 QETCAEEQ
-471 QHPPPN
+471 QHPLPN
-477 HTTLDILKKTPCMDG
+477 HTTLDILKKTPCVDG

-497 SGFLQSHK
+497 SSFLHRHK
-505 DGRDS
+505 GSRGS
-510 FNQTRNGR
+510 FNQTRNR
-518 KTEREDVSQKS
+518 RLTEQEDISQKS
-529 LGAANDLKLDGH
+529 LNAANDIKLDGCTK
-541 SKAIDKTL
+541 SIDKTV

-554 LLKLHGV
+554 MLKLHDV

-580 KPKPLLHKHSSMES
+580 KTLHHKHSSMES

-602 SFDFLNTDCSADEL
+602 SFDFLNADCSADEL
-616 SLFGSIRTASVST
+616 SLFGSIRTASIRYVSAALH
-629 YNDNTLQSLSCDIK
+629 YRGQGKGICHLVPNFSCK
-643 TETRDVTTGDDNL
+643 NQNL
-656 DTLLITHLKLC
+656 LDLTDFLKC
-667 KGLLQKLK
+667 YF
-675 SPNVAQ
+675 PV
-681 VVQESI
+681 
-687 LEEVSEQTR
+687 
-696 VLGNVLDMSVEEI
+696 

-731 ILFTSAERFRHAL
+731 ILFASAERFRHAL

-749 LKVREKY
+749 LKVKEKY
-756 PHQLEAVL
+756 PGQLEAVL
-764 QKLLEQITTCEG
+764 QRLLEQIITCDG
-776 LLPSPPLQTELVT
+776 LLPSLYLQTEPVT

-800 HITSLEKH
+800 HIISLEKH

-821 LQCPGRLKTLKK
+821 LQCPGRLKSLKK

-846 QTLQLLGILQLDDNH
+846 QTLRLLGILQLDDNH

-882 KALLFYT
+882 KALFFYT
-889 DVLADHDPRLQQAAC
+889 DVLADCDARLQQAAC

-923 QSEAEEVRNAAR
+923 QSETEEVRNAAR
-935 ETTLSFGEK
+935 ETMLSFGEK
-944 GRQAFERMDKIC
+944 GRQAFEKMDRIC
-956 CELRETAQEAEIE
+956 CELRETVQQEAEIE

>member
-1 MSFAFSCSL
+1 MSVKLTFVSPGDVSGISRSCS
-10 FPHTFPKKWGPAV
+10 F
-23 SLWKGQRRTTG
+23 TG
-34 LLKSVSSLEKDVFL
+34 FSTVQSRK
-48 TEITSLEAA
+48 
-57 KNLAGL
+57 LA
-63 LLKSLSRSSVR
+63 KSLSRSSVR

-222 SALEVH
+222 GALEVH

-253 FVRLGRQKWRLKG
+253 LVRLGRQKWRLKG

-285 NLHEKFEIKVTE
+285 NLHEKFEIKQVTE

-353 PGSTAKF
+353 PGTTAKF
-360 SVGSRKSLLYNWT
+360 SVGSRKSSLYNWT

-388 LQQRQSQGDISDEAQ
+388 LQQRQNQGDVSDEAR
-403 PPSIWSYLAA
+403 PPSILSYLAA
-413 CDFDAHGRSK
+413 CDFDVHGRNK
-423 PHIPAETSE
+423 PHNPAEASE
-432 ADSFSSEDQ
+432 ADSLSSEDQ
-441 RGTESRDTTP
+441 KGTESRNTTP
-451 APDHRPLPLVII
+451 ALDHRTLPSVII
-463 QESCGEER
+463 QETCAEEQ
-471 QHPPPN
+471 QHPLQN
-477 HTTLDILKKTPCMDG
+477 HTTLDILKKTPCVDG

-497 SGFLQSHK
+497 SSFLNRHK
-505 DGRDS
+505 GSRDS
-510 FNQTRNGR
+510 FNQTRNHHL
-518 KTEREDVSQKS
+518 TEQEDISQKS
-529 LGAANDLKLDGH
+529 LNAANNLKLDGCTK
-541 SKAIDKTL
+541 SIDKTL

-554 LLKLHGV
+554 LLKLHDV

-580 KPKPLLHKHSSMES
+580 KLKTLHHKHSSMES

-602 SFDFLNTDCSADEL
+602 SFDFLNADCSADEL

-629 YNDNTLQSLSCDIK
+629 YNDNTLQSLSCDVR

-667 KGLLQKLK
+667 KGLLQKLR

-687 LEEVSEQTR
+687 LEEVSKQTR
-696 VLGNVLDMSVEEI
+696 VLGDVLDMSVEEI
-709 IQKTKKKKHYLK
+709 IQKIKKKKHYLK

-731 ILFTSAERFRHAL
+731 ILLASAERFRHVL
-744 KYTLM
+744 KYTLT
-749 LKVREKY
+749 LKVKEKY
-756 PHQLEAVL
+756 PRQLEAVL
-764 QKLLEQITTCEG
+764 QRLLEQIITCDG
-776 LLPSPPLQTELVT
+776 LLPSLYLQTEPVT

-800 HITSLEKH
+800 HIASLEKH

-833 LKGKRLNKLQPLP
+833 LRGKRLNKLQPLP
-846 QTLQLLGILQLDDNH
+846 QTLRLLGILQLDDNH

-882 KALLFYT
+882 KALFFYT
-889 DVLADHDPRLQQAAC
+889 DVLADCDARLQQAAC

-923 QSEAEEVRNAAR
+923 QSETEEVRNAAR
-935 ETTLSFGEK
+935 ETTISFGEK
-944 GRQAFERMDKIC
+944 GRQAFEKMDRIC
-956 CELRETAQEAEIE
+956 CELRETAQQEAEIE

>member
-1 MSFAFSCSL
+1 MEIVEKVESCSESCWL
-10 FPHTFPKKWGPAV
+10 VWLALVMGNF
-23 SLWKGQRRTTG
+23 
-34 LLKSVSSLEKDVFL
+34 SS
-48 TEITSLEAA
+48 
-57 KNLAGL
+57 
-63 LLKSLSRSSVR
+63 KSLSRSSVR
-74 SRMSLKSPKAYN
+74 SRMSLKPPKAYN
-86 SLQKGAVIWDP
+86 SLQKGALIWDP

-207 YKNFQE
+207 YKNVQE

-222 SALEVH
+222 GALEVH
-228 LGEFHLKMKGLVG
+228 LGEFHVKMKGLVG

-272 SQTWDEEEKIFIP
+272 SQTWDEEEKVFIP

-312 SINFFTTKPQAII
+312 SINFFSTKPQAIV

-334 KLQLEVLWNPF
+334 KLRLEVLWNPF

-360 SVGSRKSLLYNWT
+360 SVGSRKSSLYNWT
-373 PPNTPSFREKYYLSV
+373 PPNTPSFRERYYLSV
-388 LQQRQSQGDISDEAQ
+388 LQQRQSPGDGGEESQ
-403 PPSIWSYLAA
+403 PPSILSYLAA
-413 CDFDAHGRSK
+413 CDFHVPGRNK
-423 PHIPAETSE
+423 PHNPAETSE
-432 ADSFSSEDQ
+432 GDSLSSEDQ
-441 RGTESRDTTP
+441 KGAESRSTTP
-451 APDHRPLPLVII
+451 ALDHRMLPLVII
-463 QESCGEER
+463 RENGGEEL
-471 QHPPPN
+471 QHPLAD
-477 HTTLDILKKTPCMDG
+477 HSTLDILKKTPCAGG
-492 FPNNP
+492 FPSP
-497 SGFLQSHK
+497 STFPTRHK
-505 DGRDS
+505 GRTDS
-510 FNQTRNGR
+510 FGQARNR
-518 KTEREDVSQKS
+518 RLAEQENISQKS
-529 LGAANDLKLDGH
+529 WNTANDLKADGRAK
-541 SKAIDKTL
+541 SMDRTL

-554 LLKLHGV
+554 LLKSCDE

-570 YQVSSLRDKL
+570 CQVSSLRDKL
-580 KPKPLLHKHSSMES
+580 KLKTLHKHSSMES

-602 SFDFLNTDCSADEL
+602 SFDFLNADCSADEL
-616 SLFGSIRTASVST
+616 SLFGSVRTGSVST
-629 YNDNTLQSLSCDIK
+629 YNGNVLQSLSCD
-643 TETRDVTTGDDNL
+643 TRPEARDVTTGDDNL
-656 DTLLITHLKLC
+656 DTLLITHLRLC
-667 KGLLQKLK
+667 KGLLQKLRT
-675 SPNVAQ
+675 PNVAQ
-681 VVQESI
+681 VVQDSI

-696 VLGNVLDMSVEEI
+696 VLGDVLDLSVEKI
-709 IQKTKKKKHYLK
+709 IQKTKKKKQYLK

-731 ILFTSAERFRHAL
+731 SILVTSAERFRHAL
-744 KYTLM
+744 KYTMM
-749 LKVREKY
+749 LKVKEKY
-756 PHQLEAVL
+756 PSHLETVL
-764 QKLLEQITTCEG
+764 QRLLEQILTCDG
-776 LLPSPPLQTELVT
+776 LLPSSHFQTEPVT
-789 LFQFYS
+789 LFQFYR
-795 YLEKH
+795 YLERH
-800 HITSLEKH
+800 RIGSLEKH
-808 LGKLAKEVMLIEE
+808 LAKLAKEAMLIEE
-821 LQCPGRLKTLKK
+821 LQCPGRLKTLKR
-833 LKGKRLNKLQPLP
+833 LKGKRLSRLQPLP
-846 QTLQLLGILQLDDNH
+846 RTLQLLGLLQLDQNH

-867 TSCLSRAAANKNFRE
+867 TACLARASGSSSLRARAV
-882 KALLFYT
+882 LFYT
-889 DVLADHDPRLQQAAC
+889 DVLSDCDTRLQQAAC
-904 LALKNLRGVESI
+904 LALKNLRAVESI

-923 QSEAEEVRNAAR
+923 QSETEEVRNAAR
-935 ETTLSFGEK
+935 ETTLSFGER
-944 GRQAFERMDKIC
+944 GRQAFEKMDRIC

>member
-1 MSFAFSCSL
+1 NFSALGDGVDIFLIFLFSFY
-10 FPHTFPKKWGPAV
+10 
-23 SLWKGQRRTTG
+23 R
-34 LLKSVSSLEKDVFL
+34 
-48 TEITSLEAA
+48 
-57 KNLAGL
+57 
-63 LLKSLSRSSVR
+63 KSLSRGSVR
-74 SRMSLKSPKAYN
+74 SRMSLKPPKVYN

-137 SRLAFYY
+137 SRLSSSLFS
-144 DLDKQIRSVERY
+144 LQKQIRSVERY

-222 SALEVH
+222 GALEVH

-345 DTENLFLS
+345 DTESLFLS
-353 PGSTAKF
+353 PGTTAKF
-360 SVGSRKSLLYNWT
+360 SVGSRKSSLYNWT

-388 LQQRQSQGDISDEAQ
+388 LQQRQNQGDVSDEAQ
-403 PPSIWSYLAA
+403 PPSILSYLAA
-413 CDFDAHGRSK
+413 CDFDVHGRSK
-423 PHIPAETSE
+423 PHNPAETSE

-441 RGTESRDTTP
+441 RGTESRNTTP
-451 APDHRPLPLVII
+451 ALDHRTLPLVII
-463 QESCGEER
+463 QETCAEER
-471 QHPPPN
+471 QRPLPN
-477 HTTLDILKKTPCMDG
+477 HTTLDILKKTPCVDG

-497 SGFLQSHK
+497 SSFLHRHK
-505 DGRDS
+505 GGRDS
-510 FNQTRNGR
+510 FNQTRSCHL
-518 KTEREDVSQKS
+518 TEQEDISQKS
-529 LGAANDLKLDGH
+529 LNTANDLKGDGCTK
-541 SKAIDKTL
+541 SIDKTL

-554 LLKLHGV
+554 LLKLHDV
-561 GQAQLEKLE
+561 GQAQLEKLK

-580 KPKPLLHKHSSMES
+580 KLKMLHHKHSSMES

-602 SFDFLNTDCSADEL
+602 SFDFLNADCSADEL
-616 SLFGSIRTASVST
+616 SLFGSIRTASIRYVSAA
-629 YNDNTLQSLSCDIK
+629 
-643 TETRDVTTGDDNL
+643 
-656 DTLLITHLKLC
+656 LC
-667 KGLLQKLK
+667 YRGQGRGVRRAHPRNSYRCTVLELTNFLK
-675 SPNVAQ
+675 S
-681 VVQESI
+681 
-687 LEEVSEQTR
+687 
-696 VLGNVLDMSVEEI
+696 DFSV

-731 ILFTSAERFRHAL
+731 ILFASAERFRQAL
-744 KYTLM
+744 KYTTM
-749 LKVREKY
+749 LKVKEKY
-756 PHQLEAVL
+756 PGQLEAVL
-764 QKLLEQITTCEG
+764 QRLLEQIITCDG
-776 LLPSPPLQTELVT
+776 LLLSPYLQTEPVT

-846 QTLQLLGILQLDDNH
+846 QTLRLLGILQLDDNH

-867 TSCLSRAAANKNFRE
+867 TSCLSRAATNKNFRE
-882 KALLFYT
+882 KALFFYM
-889 DVLADHDPRLQQAAC
+889 DVLAGCDARLQQAAC

-923 QSEAEEVRNAAR
+923 QSETEEVRNAAR
-935 ETTLSFGEK
+935 ETMLSFGEK
-944 GRQAFERMDKIC
+944 GRQAFERMDRIC
-956 CELRETAQEAEIE
+956 CELRETVQQEAEIE

>member
-1 MSFAFSCSL
+1 MSVKLTFVSPSDGGGISRSCS
-10 FPHTFPKKWGPAV
+10 F
-23 SLWKGQRRTTG
+23 TG
-34 LLKSVSSLEKDVFL
+34 FSTVQSRK
-48 TEITSLEAA
+48 
-57 KNLAGL
+57 LA
-63 LLKSLSRSSVR
+63 KSLGRSSVR

-137 SRLAFYY
+137 SRLPLLFLFQAFYY

-222 SALEVH
+222 GALEVH

-353 PGSTAKF
+353 PGTTAKF
-360 SVGSRKSLLYNWT
+360 SVGSRKSSLYNWT
-373 PPNTPSFREKYYLSV
+373 PPNTPSFREKYYLSL
-388 LQQRQSQGDISDEAQ
+388 LQQRQNQGDVTDEAR
-403 PPSIWSYLAA
+403 PPSILSYLAA
-413 CDFDAHGRSK
+413 CDFDVHGRSK
-423 PHIPAETSE
+423 PHTPAETSE

-441 RGTESRDTTP
+441 KGTESRNTTP
-451 APDHRPLPLVII
+451 GLDHGTLPSVII
-463 QESCGEER
+463 QETGAEEQ
-471 QHPPPN
+471 QHPLPN
-477 HTTLDILKKTPCMDG
+477 RTTLDILKKTPCADG
-492 FPNNP
+492 LPNNP
-497 SGFLQSHK
+497 PGFLNRHK
-505 DGRDS
+505 GSRDP
-510 FNQTRNGR
+510 FNQTRNR
-518 KTEREDVSQKS
+518 CLTEQDISQKS
-529 LGAANDLKLDGH
+529 LNAANDLKLDGH
-541 SKAIDKTL
+541 TKSIDKTL

-554 LLKLHGV
+554 LLKSHNV

-580 KPKPLLHKHSSMES
+580 KLKAPHHKHSSMES

-602 SFDFLNTDCSADEL
+602 SFDFLNADCSADEL
-616 SLFGSIRTASVST
+616 SLFGSIRTASIST
-629 YNDNTLQSLSCDIK
+629 YNDNTLQSLSCDTR

-667 KGLLQKLK
+667 KALLQKLR

-696 VLGNVLDMSVEEI
+696 VLGDVLDMSVEEI

-731 ILFTSAERFRHAL
+731 VLFASAERFCHAL
-744 KYTLM
+744 KYTLT
-749 LKVREKY
+749 LKVKEKY
-756 PHQLEAVL
+756 PGQLEAVL
-764 QKLLEQITTCEG
+764 QRLQEQIMTCDG
-776 LLPSPPLQTELVT
+776 LLPSPYLQTEPVT

-833 LKGKRLNKLQPLP
+833 LKGKRLNKLQPLA
-846 QTLQLLGILQLDDNH
+846 QTLRLLGTLQLDDNH

-867 TSCLSRAAANKNFRE
+867 TSCLSRAAANRSFRE
-882 KALLFYT
+882 RALLFYT
-889 DVLADHDPRLQQAAC
+889 DALSDCDARLQQAAC

-923 QSEAEEVRNAAR
+923 QSETEEVRNAAR

-944 GRQAFERMDKIC
+944 GRQAFEKMDRIC
-956 CELRETAQEAEIE
+956 CELRETVQQEAEIE